1 MPGSGGAPSLSMQES
16 NGCAGRVPTEGD
28 LMSAL
33 RLQRP
38 TVLHWGS
45 GKIPSFGEKS
55 CSPGRK
61 KIVAQN
67 RHAVDTW
74 SAPPGAADTAY
85 DTGRARA
92 QL

>member
-1 MPGSGGAPSLSMQES
+1 
-16 NGCAGRVPTEGD
+16 
-28 LMSAL
+28 MSAL

-38 TVLHWGS
+38 HSSPLGS

-55 CSPGRK
+55 SSPGRK

-74 SAPPGAADTAY
+74 LAPPGAADTAY

-92 QL
+92 RL